1 MNTAANDT
9 NVDTSTNQVY
19 NTDQQASPS
28 SDDLEARK
36 SELIERY
43 SATLE
48 QGTAE
53 EIEKVEREIKI
64 FLGEE
69 APPAEEAV
77 APETPP
83 AQDPAQPPNTEATPS
98 ATDGAPPASN
108 ENGEEWLASLDPK
121 VREIVLQKLDTER
134 KAREYHEQRYKSDI
148 GRISAYQRK
157 AEEAEKAKQ
166 ELERKLREGVPS
178 QPANQQPATQQVAQT
193 ATARKIQE
201 LNERIAKLK
210 GTDPELADVLET
222 TRDALLETQQLMA
235 NSVPKVDLS
244 SVEELKQK
252 IAYQEQEMLIQNER
266 ARLEQMVPG
275 ALSVIDYV
283 DPKTKWSPWQEFVSS
298 LPPALSTAANDAN
311 ADTYAYLMPMYVQWA
326 ERYNAAHGFVQ
337 PTQQEAHQPVSQAG
351 VDPRAAQVQ
360 QARQQKLTTSAAAP
374 AKSSPPPAY
383 KPSLEERMKNPPA
396 PGTPEYAKFLEE
408 VDKALQS
415 GKLEL

>member
-1 MNTAANDT
+1 MTTAAQDT
-9 NVDTSTNQVY
+9 NVDTSANQVY
-19 NTDQQASPS
+19 NTDQQASPNG
-28 SDDLEARK
+28 DDLEARK

-69 APPAEEAV
+69 APPLAEEAQV
-77 APETPP
+77 PETPP
-83 AQDPAQPPNTEATPS
+83 AHQEGQTPNTEATQG

-148 GRISAYQRK
+148 GRTNAYQRK
-157 AEEAEKAKQ
+157 YEDERKARE

-178 QPANQQPATQQVAQT
+178 QPANQQPATPVAQT

-201 LNERIAKLK
+201 LNERITKLK

-235 NSVPKVDLS
+235 SSVPKVDMS

-252 IAYQEQEMLIQNER
+252 IAHQEQEMLIQNER
-266 ARLEQMVPG
+266 ARLEYLVPG
-275 ALSVIDYV
+275 ALNVIDYV

-311 ADTYAYLMPMYVQWA
+311 ADTYAHLMPMYVQWA

-337 PTQQEAHQPVSQAG
+337 PAQEAQQAVSQTN

-360 QARQQKLTTSAAAP
+360 HARQQKLTTSAAAP

-408 VDKALQS
+408 VDKAVQA
-415 GKLEL
+415 GKLEI

>member
-1 MNTAANDT
+1 MTTAAQDT
-9 NVDTSTNQVY
+9 NVDTSANQVY
-19 NTDQQASPS
+19 NTDQQASPNG
-28 SDDLEARK
+28 DDLEARK

-69 APPAEEAV
+69 APPPAEEAQV
-77 APETPP
+77 PETPP
-83 AQDPAQPPNTEATPS
+83 AHEEGQTPNTEATQG
-98 ATDGAPPASN
+98 ATDGATPASTSN

-121 VREIVLQKLDTER
+121 VREIVLQKLDQER

-166 ELERKLREGVPS
+166 ELERKLREGVPA
-178 QPANQQPATQQVAQT
+178 QPANQQPATPVAQT

-201 LNERIAKLK
+201 LNERITKLK

-235 NSVPKVDLS
+235 SSVPKVDLS

-275 ALSVIDYV
+275 ALNVIDYV

-326 ERYNAAHGFVQ
+326 ERYNAAHGFVHQQQ
-337 PTQQEAHQPVSQAG
+337 PSEVQQPPA

-408 VDKALQS
+408 VDKAVQA
-415 GKLEL
+415 GKLEI

>member
-1 MNTAANDT
+1 MTTAADDT

-19 NTDQQASPS
+19 NTGQQASPS

-53 EIEKVEREIKI
+53 EIEKVEREIKV

-69 APPAEEAV
+69 AHPIAEEAPV
-77 APETPP
+77 PEES
-83 AQDPAQPPNTEATPS
+83 PAQPSQPTNTEATPS
-98 ATDGAPPASN
+98 AKDGAPSTSASN

-121 VREIVLQKLDTER
+121 VREIVLQKLDNER

-166 ELERKLREGVPS
+166 ELERKLREGVTA
-178 QPANQQPATQQVAQT
+178 QPADQPASTVSQT

-201 LNERIAKLK
+201 LNERITKLK

-222 TRDALLETQQLMA
+222 TRDALLETQQLLA
-235 NSVPKVDLS
+235 SSVPKVDLS

-275 ALSVIDYV
+275 ALNVIDYV

-337 PTQQEAHQPVSQAG
+337 QPVQDDQPVVSQAN

-408 VDKALQS
+408 VDKAVQA
-415 GKLEL
+415 GKLEI